1 MNLRSRTERKLTE
14 AVGKRA
20 GRARTVAKVRARAEL
35 RPRLRARFREET
47 RRAILAAAEA
57 ALVEHG
63 VHGARMENIAKA
75 AGIAVGTV
83 YNYFADRDEL
93 VSALLDLRRREILDG
108 LDTALAAEPKV
119 DFAGALERYV
129 ATAFSYLDAH
139 RALFRLLM
147 QEDLGV
153 SGKTPSKQTMLRELM
168 LQLDRLM
175 ARGVAEGKLARA
187 GSELYGALLLG
198 MIRGV
203 LLRSLFDLSP
213 QPLTPTA
220 RQLVQFFLRGAR
232 EP

>member
-1 MNLRSRTERKLTE
+1 MNLRSHPERKLSG
-14 AVGKRA
+14 AVRKRA
-20 GRARTVAKVRARAEL
+20 GRARSATKVRARAEP

-93 VSALLDLRRREILDG
+93 LSALLDLRRREILDG
-108 LDTALAAEPKV
+108 LDTALAAEPKT

-129 ATAFSYLDAH
+129 TTAFAHLDAH

-153 SGKTPSKQTMLRELM
+153 SGKTQSKQTMLRELM
-168 LQLDRLM
+168 SRLDRLM
-175 ARGVAEGKLARA
+175 ERGLAEGKLASA

-203 LLRSLFDLSP
+203 LLRSLFDPSP
-213 QPLTPTA
+213 QPLAPTA
-220 RQLVQFFLRGAR
+220 RQIVQFFLRGAR
-232 EP
+232 QP